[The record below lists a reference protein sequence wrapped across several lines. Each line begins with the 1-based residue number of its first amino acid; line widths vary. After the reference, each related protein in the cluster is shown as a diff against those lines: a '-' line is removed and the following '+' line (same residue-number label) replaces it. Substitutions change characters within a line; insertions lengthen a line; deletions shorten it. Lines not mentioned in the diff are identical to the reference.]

1 MLSGAAMGEDSGTDR
16 IAFLKTS
23 ALLALTASSCVL
35 LYALRIV
42 VSGINSYLY
51 LVWNLFLA
59 IVPYAIA
66 VAGAFLAARA
76 GGARARKLIV
86 APTALLWLAFY
97 PNAPY
102 IFTDFIHLFNRTF
115 LRASPSEWI
124 GINALVW
131 YDIIMNAAFAF
142 VSHFIGLASMWLI
155 QGCVAKAWNAFAAR
169 AIVGAAIVLAG
180 FGIYL
185 GRFSRLNSWD
195 VIFSTKVFIDEVAEA
210 LSDKKAIMFSLAFST
225 FIFLTYASLVLF
237 KRLAIP
243 PRSGKE

>member
-1 MLSGAAMGEDSGTDR
+1 MGEDQKHEGVK
-16 IAFLKTS
+16 FLSSS
-23 ALLALTASSCVL
+23 ALLALTASGCIL
-35 LYALRIV
+35 LYALRFL
-42 VSGINSYLY
+42 VSGRNSYLY

-66 VAGAFLAARA
+66 VAGTLLAARA
-76 GGARARKLIV
+76 PEGRARRLIV

-115 LRASPSEWI
+115 LRASPSEFI
-124 GINALVW
+124 GINALIW

-142 VSHFIGLASMWLI
+142 ASHFIGLASMWLV
-155 QGCVAKAWNAFAAR
+155 QGCVARAWNRHAAR
-169 AIVGAAIVLAG
+169 ALVGAAIVLAG

-195 VIFSTKVFIDEVAEA
+195 VIFSTREFLAEVGEGLA
-210 LSDKKAIMFSLAFST
+210 DPKAIMFSLAFST
-225 FIFLTYASLVLF
+225 FIFLTYASLVVF
-237 KRLAIP
+237 RRLEAP
-243 PRSGKE
+243 SPARKD